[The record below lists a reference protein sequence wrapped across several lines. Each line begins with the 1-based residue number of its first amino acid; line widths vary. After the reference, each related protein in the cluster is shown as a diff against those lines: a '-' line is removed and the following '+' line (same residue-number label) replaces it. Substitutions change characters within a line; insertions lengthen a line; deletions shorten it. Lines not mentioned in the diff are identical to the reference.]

1 MINPTDIKMKNKN
14 ERKLTISFFI
24 LSLFLIISGFIYF
37 GSLKDEAVNNIYRE
51 LKLISDYKND
61 EIDNWLQ
68 KSFADAEIFFNNP
81 VIKEKVEICLNK
93 TGIECESEH
102 FRKMFKD
109 LKEQHFLG
117 SVNIS
122 SPEGEIILSYPDD
135 VEVDQHKKLFIDQ
148 TVKTKSKIFTDIY
161 FCLND
166 SSAHLAT
173 YLPIMKNVNGTDS
186 VIAVVVLETSPEKV
200 IFPLLKNYPAFF
212 ETAESFLARK
222 DSSGIH
228 FISDL
233 RFINNRGLDFRKPY
247 TRKDLPAVQA
257 ITGEERLIS
266 GIDYREKEVFAV
278 TTLIEGLNWI
288 LVTKIDKEEVYAT
301 LIEKGIWISVIIA
314 TLLFTAGMVIYS
326 YYRKIREESYKKI
339 LEAELDRKAVVSHY
353 ESFIKNAN
361 DIIIMA
367 EPSGKILEANYKA
380 VETYG
385 YSIEEL
391 RNLNLRDLTAKSK
404 EKTPDH
410 EKHNQFSGSGNIYET
425 KHLTKSGRKIDVEVS
440 SRVISIDNL
449 DFIQCIVRN
458 ISDRKYAEEKLKQS
472 NILLKSIIDGTKDA
486 IYIKDVEGKYI
497 LANKAAAGFLGK
509 DVEEIIGKDDSEF
522 FTDGTDKVVF
532 ENDSKVLTEGITVK
546 TEEILVSDGVKRIF
560 DAVKFP
566 WRDSNNNII
575 GLIGISRDYT
585 ERVELLNKLKEEKA
599 RLSALIST
607 LDEAV
612 FEFDESGTYLDIWA
626 ADENVLVLPK
636 NKLLGRTIYDVVEPE
651 LAKTFVG
658 TIKKVLKSGQAEHME
673 YQLEVLGGE
682 RWFLGRIN
690 PIVRASGEIKSVSFI
705 TRDITKRKKAEK
717 ALLLSESKYKDLSE
731 LLPQSIFE
739 IDINGY
745 LTFAN
750 EFAFN
755 TFGYSKEDFNKNLS
769 VMQMIAPHDRVKAK
783 RNIERILAGEQSD
796 THEYIAQRKDGS
808 TFPVMV
814 FSNRIMYEG
823 KIMGLRGVIVDITE
837 RIQYEKALMESENRY
852 RSLIEGS
859 PIAIG
864 ISRNLKFVYVNPA
877 FAKMFGY
884 DSPEELTNRPLSVT
898 VSQKDLKEFIE
909 RASKRERGIN
919 VENEYEVIARRKDGS
934 EFFINAAV
942 TRVELSDGP
951 ATIGF
956 FTDITQRKYAENEL
970 KRSEE
975 KYRELFDANP
985 QPMWVYD
992 METLRFLAVNKS
1004 AINHYG
1010 YSKEEFLNMTIKEI
1024 RPALDIPRLLESIND
1039 YKGIDYAGI
1048 WRHIKKD
1055 GTQIEVDIISHAIIF
1070 NGRKADLVLATDITE
1085 KLRAQEEV
1093 VKLSRAV
1100 EQSPV
1105 AIVITNTEGLIEYVN
1120 PKYEELTGYK
1130 FEEVKGKKTNVLRSG
1145 HTTKDEYRR
1154 LWETIISGNEWR
1166 GEFHNRKKNGEL
1178 FWASTSISPIKNG
1191 GGEVKFYLAIKED
1204 ITERKE
1210 LMNEL
1215 IHAKDKAERSN
1226 QLKSEFLAQVSHEI
1240 RTPLNAMLS
1249 HSRFIQDE
1257 LEDNGIKSES
1267 IEESVDGIQISGKRI
1282 IRTIDLILNA
1292 SELQTGL
1299 YEYYPKRVSLRE
1311 EILGSME
1318 KEFSLQAEEKNLDFI
1333 INIETGYDS
1342 VICDEYSVGQIFS
1355 NLIDN
1360 AIKYTNDGFVKVNL
1374 YRDFQDKLVATVE
1387 DSGIGISDAYLPE
1400 LYTPFSQEDRG
1411 YSRKFD
1417 GNGLGMALVKKYC
1430 ELNEIEIDVESRKGA
1445 GTKFTLIFPSDNTF
1459 KVNYNFLNENS
1470 RAQSF

>member
-1 MINPTDIKMKNKN
+1 MINRTDIKMKNKS
-14 ERKLTISFFI
+14 ERKLTISFLI
-24 LSLFLIISGFIYF
+24 LSLFLIISGFIYY

-68 KSFADAEIFFNNP
+68 KSFADTEIFFNNP
-81 VIKEKVEICLNK
+81 VVKEKVEICLTK

-109 LKEQHFLG
+109 LKEQHFLS

-135 VEVDQHKKLFIDQ
+135 VEVDQHKKLFINQ
-148 TVKTKSKIFTDIY
+148 TVTTKSKIFTDIY

-166 SSAHLAT
+166 SSVHLAT
-173 YLPIMKNVNGTDS
+173 YLPIIKNVNGTDS

-247 TRKDLPAVQA
+247 TQKDLPAVQA
-257 ITGEERLIS
+257 ITGGEKFLS

-278 TTLIEGLNWI
+278 TTIIEGLNWI

-301 LIEKGIWISVIIA
+301 LIEKGIWISIIIA
-314 TLLFTAGMVIYS
+314 TLLFTAGTVIYS

-339 LEAELDRKAVVSHY
+339 LEAELNRKAVVSHY

-404 EKTPDH
+404 EKAPDH
-410 EKHNQFSGSGNIYET
+410 EKHNQLSGSGNIYET
-425 KHLTKSGRKIDVEVS
+425 KHITKSGRTIDVEVS
-440 SRVISIDNL
+440 SRVIVIDNL
-449 DFIQCIVRN
+449 EFIQCIVRN

-509 DVEEIIGKDDSEF
+509 DVEEIIGRDDSEF
-522 FTDGTDKVVF
+522 FTEGTDKVIL
-532 ENDSKVLTEGITVK
+532 ENDSKVLNEGITVK

-566 WRDSNNNII
+566 WRDSNGNII

-585 ERVELLNKLKEEKA
+585 ERIELLNKLKEEKA
-599 RLSALIST
+599 RLSALITT

-612 FEFDESGTYLDIWA
+612 FEFDDKGTYLDIWA

-636 NKLLGRTIYDVVEPE
+636 NELIGKSIFDVIPPD
-651 LAKTFVG
+651 LAETFVDL
-658 TIKKVLKSGQAEHME
+658 IKKVHMTGQTEHIE
-673 YQLEVLGGE
+673 YKLEVLDGE

-690 PIVRASGEIKSVSFI
+690 PIVSASGEVKSVSFI
-705 TRDITKRKKAEK
+705 TRDITKRKRAEK

-739 IDINGY
+739 VDISGN

-750 EFAFN
+750 ELAFS
-755 TFGYSKEDFNKNLS
+755 TFGYSKEDFSKNLS
-769 VMQMIAPHDRVKAK
+769 VIQMIAPSDREKAK
-783 RNIERILAGEQSD
+783 RNLERVLRGDKSD
-796 THEYIAQRKDGS
+796 THEYSAMRKDGS

-814 FSNRIMYEG
+814 FSNRILNDG
-823 KIMGLRGVIVDITE
+823 KVIGLRGVIVDITE
-837 RIQYEKALMESENRY
+837 RIQYERALQESETRY
-852 RSLIEGS
+852 RSLIENS

-877 FAKMFGY
+877 FAKMYGY
-884 DSPEELTNRPLSVT
+884 NNPEELTNRPLSDA
-898 VSQKDLKEFIE
+898 VSQKDLKEFID
-909 RASKRERGIN
+909 RASKREKGLP
-919 VENEYEVIARRKDGS
+919 VENEYEAIGLRKDGS
-934 EFFINAAV
+934 EFYINAAV

-956 FTDITQRKYAENEL
+956 FTDITQRKYAENAL
-970 KRSEE
+970 KESEE

-992 METLRFLAVNKS
+992 LQTLKFLAVNES

-1010 YSKEEFLNMTIKEI
+1010 YTRDEFLNMTIKEI
-1024 RPALDIPRLLESIND
+1024 RPAIDIPRLLESIND
-1039 YKGIDYAGI
+1039 YQGIDHAGL
-1048 WRHIKKD
+1048 WRHLKKD
-1055 GTQIEVDIISHAIIF
+1055 GTQIEVEIISHAIIF

-1130 FEEVKGKKTNVLRSG
+1130 FEEVKDKKTNVLRSG
-1145 HTTKDEYRR
+1145 HTTKEEYRK
-1154 LWETIISGNEWR
+1154 LWETIVSGNEWR
-1166 GEFHNRKKNGEL
+1166 GEFHNRKKNGDL

-1191 GGEVKFYLAIKED
+1191 EDEVKYYLAIKED
-1204 ITERKE
+1204 VTERKE

-1215 IHAKDKAERSN
+1215 IRAKEKAERSN
-1226 QLKSEFLAQVSHEI
+1226 ELKSEFLAQVSHEI

-1249 HSRFIQDE
+1249 YSRFIQDE
-1257 LEDNGIKSES
+1257 LEENGITSEL
-1267 IEESVDGIQISGKRI
+1267 IGESVDGIQISGKRI
-1282 IRTIDLILNA
+1282 IRTIDLILNV

-1299 YEYYPKRVSLRE
+1299 YEYYPKVVSLRE
-1311 EILGSME
+1311 EILGPI
-1318 KEFSLQAEEKNLDFI
+1318 KNEFALLAEEKRIDFK
-1333 INIETGYDS
+1333 INIETEHDS
-1342 VICDEYSVGQIFS
+1342 VICDEYSVGQIFN

-1360 AIKYTNDGFVKVNL
+1360 AIKYTNEGFVKVNL
-1374 YRDFQDKLVATVE
+1374 YRDLQDKLVVTVE
-1387 DSGIGISDAYLPE
+1387 DSGIGISEDYLSD
-1400 LYTPFSQEDRG
+1400 LFTPFSQEDQG

-1430 ELNEIEIDVESRKGA
+1430 ELNEIGIDVESCKGT
-1445 GTKFTLIFPSDNTF
+1445 GTKFRLTFPSDNTF
-1459 KVNYNFLNENS
+1459 KVNYNFMNSMDRENK
-1470 RAQSF
+1470 F

>member
-1 MINPTDIKMKNKN
+1 MINHSDLKVITKN
-14 ERKLTISFFI
+14 EKKLIISFFI
-24 LSLFLIISGFIYF
+24 LSVALIISGYIYF
-37 GSLKDEAVNNIYRE
+37 MSLKDDAVINIYKE
-51 LKLISDYKND
+51 LNLISDYKKD
-61 EIDNWLQ
+61 EIKNWF
-68 KSFADAEIFFNNP
+68 KNSFVNAEIFFNNP
-81 VIKEKVEICLNK
+81 IIKEKMENCLDKSDIDSKNDNFK
-93 TGIECESEH
+93 KI
-102 FRKMFKD
+102 FKD
-109 LKEQHFLG
+109 LAHQYSLSSLILTDPQGKII
-117 SVNIS
+117 IS
-122 SPEGEIILSYPDD
+122 SSDISELEN
-135 VEVDQHKKLFIDQ
+135 HNKLFIEQ
-148 TVKTKSKIFTDIY
+148 TVKAKSKIFSGIY
-161 FCLND
+161 FSQKD
-166 SSAHLAT
+166 SSTHLGT
-173 YLPIMKNVNGTDS
+173 YLPVKENIEGIDT
-186 VIAVVVLETSPEKV
+186 VIAVIILENSPEKI
-200 IFPLLKNYPAFF
+200 IFPLLKNYPVFF

-222 DSSGIH
+222 DSSEIH

-233 RFINNRGLDFRKPY
+233 KFRNNHRLTFRKPFSQ
-247 TRKDLPAVQA
+247 KDLPAVQA
-257 ITGEERLIS
+257 ISGKEGLITGV
-266 GIDYREKEVFAV
+266 DYRGKEVFAV
-278 TTLIEGLNWI
+278 TTKMDGLNWLLI
-288 LVTKIDKEEVYAT
+288 TKIDKDEVYAA
-301 LIEKGIWISVIIA
+301 LVEKGIWISLTILI
-314 TLLFTAGMVIYS
+314 LLFTAGTVIYS
-326 YYRKIREESYKKI
+326 YSRRIREESYRKL
-339 LEAELDRKAVVSHY
+339 LEAELNRKAVISHY

-361 DIIIMA
+361 DIILMA
-367 EPSGKILEANYKA
+367 EPAGKILEANDKA

-385 YSIEEL
+385 YTLEEL
-391 RNLNLRDLTAKSK
+391 KNLNFGKLMAGYK
-404 EKTPDH
+404 EDSFNFV
-410 EKHNQFSGSGNIYET
+410 KHNQSSGYGNIYEAKHKT
-425 KHLTKSGRKIDVEVS
+425 KCGKIIDVEVS
-440 SRVISIDNL
+440 SRLIVIENHE
-449 DFIQCIVRN
+449 FIQCIVRN
-458 ISDRKYAEEKLKQS
+458 ISDRKYAEEQIKQT

-486 IYIKDVEGKYI
+486 IYIKNLEGKYI
-497 LANKAAAGFLGK
+497 LVNEAVAGFLGK
-509 DVEEIIGKDDSEF
+509 DVDEIIGRDDSEF
-522 FTDGTDKVVF
+522 FTDGTDKVIF
-532 ENDSKVLTEGITVK
+532 ENDRKVLTGGISIK
-546 TEEILVSDGVKRIF
+546 TEEILVSGGRKRIF

-658 TIKKVLKSGQAEHME
+658 TIKKVLESGQAEHME

-769 VMQMIAPHDRVKAK
+769 VIQMIAPHDREKAK

-992 METLRFLAVNKS
+992 METLRFLAVNES

-1039 YKGIDYAGI
+1039 YEGIDYAGI

-1191 GGEVKFYLAIKED
+1191 GGEVKYYLAIKED

-1400 LYTPFSQEDRG
+1400 LYTPFSQEDHG

-1445 GTKFTLIFPSDNTF
+1445 GTKFTLTFPSDSTF